1 VFLDEPSAGLD
12 PQARLVVWELVRE
25 LRAAGTSVVLTTH
38 LMDEAETLADHV
50 VVVDSGAVVAEG
62 TPSALTGGAYVRLVL
77 PAAVDLAAAA
87 RRRRRPDRR
96 RRRLRARRDRARRR
110 RRRAAPTHPRGRVP
124 RPHGTEPAMSTTTTS
139 RVLAQTAFE
148 TRAVLRNGEQLL
160 LTFI

>member
-1 VFLDEPSAGLD
+1 
-12 PQARLVVWELVRE
+12 
-25 LRAAGTSVVLTTH
+25 
-38 LMDEAETLADHV
+38 
-50 VVVDSGAVVAEG
+50 
-62 TPSALTGGAYVRLVL
+62 
-77 PAAVDLAAAA
+77 A

-160 LTFI
+160 LTFILPAIALVLLVRTDVLGAGDRHATALAGVLALAAVSTGFTSQAIAVAFDRRWGVLRLLATT